1 MNRHLLI
8 KKKYE
13 SMHKNT
19 VMVAKEEKGDRI
31 EGMRR
36 EARLL

>member
-8 KKKYE
+8 KKKYG
-13 SMHKNT
+13 SMHKNSL
-19 VMVAKEEKGDRI
+19 MVAKEEKENKI
-31 EGMRR
+31 EEMRR